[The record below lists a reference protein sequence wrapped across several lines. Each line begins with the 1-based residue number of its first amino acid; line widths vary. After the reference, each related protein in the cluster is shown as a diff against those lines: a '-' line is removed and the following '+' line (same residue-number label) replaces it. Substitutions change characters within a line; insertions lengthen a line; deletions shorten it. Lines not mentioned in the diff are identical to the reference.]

1 MLSINV
7 LAVVTVPGLQNN
19 RTRQQAN
26 RMQDTVRTV
35 KGDTKTGNAVK
46 AQPVIVAEEDTIP
59 DSLLNARWKVQRPFP
74 ITYGDLD
81 RKMAD
86 LDWPENMKQEA
97 VYNDTLDTYFIG
109 SKLGGGYLSAPIMMS
124 PEEYRKWSEKR
135 EFDRFFRSKND
146 EIVKEKGKEKFSFTD
161 MHFDLGPAEK
171 IFGPGGV
178 RIKTQGTAEL
188 RIGATLKNIE
198 NPSLPI
204 RNRKTVSNT
213 HLTLPTPSRV

>member
-1 MLSINV
+1 MRHLKHILGTALVLLSINV

-26 RMQDTVRTV
+26 RTQDTVRNASGGA
-35 KGDTKTGNAVK
+35 KGGSVVK

-59 DSLLNARWKVQRPFP
+59 DSLLNARWKVQRTFP

-109 SKLGGGYLSAPIMMS
+109 SKMGGG
-124 PEEYRKWSEKR
+124 
-135 EFDRFFRSKND
+135 
-146 EIVKEKGKEKFSFTD
+146 
-161 MHFDLGPAEK
+161 
-171 IFGPGGV
+171 
-178 RIKTQGTAEL
+178 
-188 RIGATLKNIE
+188 
-198 NPSLPI
+198 
-204 RNRKTVSNT
+204 
-213 HLTLPTPSRV
+213 